1 MDENADPTIAEV
13 LGIPW
18 EQPEPFDPRDVPPG
32 TLDARILDQDQ
43 VWVDRFGQVHQLRDM
58 CDAYRANV
66 LAHLY
71 IARSDKWCWAALNE
85 LLTSRASMF
94 VLTRAT
100 GVPMNA
106 ELSATQWLESTPLA
120 RGLRRLTPGIAAP
133 VVLEAWAAKIHR
145 LSELAGRPVWQVPGS
160 QVAMPQDPRRSW
172 THDMRDRPPGPEGPD
187 ENW

>member
-100 GVPMNA
+100 GVPMIA